1 MTSEHREAFSGSLD
15 ENASPDDAADFA
27 DEHDDTSLADQQEGG
42 PEGVKEPESP
52 RSRDG
57 MD

>member
-1 MTSEHREAFSGSLD
+1 MTSEHREAFSESVD
-15 ENASPDDAADFA
+15 EDDADFA
-27 DEHDDTSLADQQEGG
+27 NEHDDTSLADQQQGG

-52 RSRDG
+52 ASHQG